1 MPVTPGGGGEKR
13 SEFAERRRNTAEEL
27 HFGSVDFTIFSVGCQ
42 GQLSFCRRHFVGQLG
57 LGEDGQ
63 PFKLVIRSVRS
74 SCVKKKKR
82 SNTIDEAASVG
93 FKCDPVIK
101 GPKPVFNLIFDI

>member
-1 MPVTPGGGGEKR
+1 MLVASGGEEGNVQNLQKG
-13 SEFAERRRNTAEEL
+13 RNTTEEL
-27 HFGSVDFTIFSVGCQ
+27 HFGSVDFTIFSVGRE
-42 GQLSFCRRHFVGQLG
+42 GQLSFCRRHFVGQLS
-57 LGEDGQ
+57 LREDRQ
-63 PFKLVIRSVRS
+63 PFKLVIRSIRS
-74 SCVKKKKR
+74 SCVKKKR